1 MSIRHRHRQRRGNV
15 LVLTVFMMMAIFA
28 LLACAVDLGYIEVAR
43 TELQRTADSAAIAAT
58 WELIDEDALFGYG
71 DSWSTEQNARNTAA
85 EYAIL
90 NKVLQHNAGLAQDDV
105 AVGYLA
111 NPSDPAAPMGFDG
124 LHPANAVWVRVKRS
138 VDQNGEVPL
147 FFARLFGTAQA
158 ACQAEATA
166 ALLNNF
172 GGFRA
177 PSDGGNLE
185 ILPFALDL
193 ETWNALLAGCGTDD
207 WTWNAE
213 LQEVQS
219 GPDGILEANLFP
231 QATGAPGN
239 RGTVDIGND
248 NNSTA
253 DIARQ
258 ILHGVSA
265 EDLEHHGGVLELDEN
280 GELQLNGDTGISAGV
295 KDELATII
303 GDPRIMP
310 VFSQVV
316 GPGNNAQYTIVNFV
330 GIRIVEVKLTGKMS
344 GKRVIIQLAN
354 VSTHG
359 GIPGGDS
366 QTSWFVYSPVWLV
379 R

>member
-1 MSIRHRHRQRRGNV
+1 MKTRRRARRGNV
-15 LVLTVFMMMAIFA
+15 LVLTLFLMVAMFA
-28 LLACAVDLGYIEVAR
+28 LLAFAVDLGYIEVAR

-58 WELIDEDALFGYG
+58 WELIDEQALFGYG
-71 DSWSTEQNARNTAA
+71 DTWLTEQNARSTAT

-90 NKVLQHNAGLAQDDV
+90 NRVLQQAPGLAQEDV

-111 NPSDPAAPMGFDG
+111 NPSDPAAQMCFDG
-124 LHPANAVWVRVKRS
+124 LHPPNAVRVRVQKTA
-138 VDQNGEVPL
+138 DQNGEVPL
-147 FFARLFGTAQA
+147 FFARIMGTDQA
-158 ACQAEATA
+158 ARQAEATA
-166 ALLNNF
+166 ALLNNV

-177 PSDGGNLE
+177 PSNGDNLE
-185 ILPFALDL
+185 MLPLALDL
-193 ETWNALLAGCGTDD
+193 DTWNALLAGCGTDD

-213 LQEVQS
+213 LGEVQS

-231 QATGAPGN
+231 QDTGAPGN

-258 ILHGVSA
+258 ILDGVTA
-265 EDLEHHGGVLELDEN
+265 EDLEHHGGALELDEN

-295 KDELATII
+295 KDELAAIK
-303 GDPRIMP
+303 GKPRIIP
-310 VFSQVV
+310 VFNQVV
-316 GPGNNAQYTIVNFV
+316 GPGNNAQYTIVQFA
-330 GIRIVEVKLTGKMS
+330 GIRILEVKLTGKPNS
-344 GKRVIIQLAN
+344 KRVVIQPAN
-354 VSTHG
+354 VRTRG
-359 GIPGGDS
+359 GIPGGDN